1 MVSEHDLAQ
10 IEPRRNT
17 VFKKSLELNPHHLIE
32 MRIFSTAFLAASTL
46 ADHGSQ
52 IVYDAN
58 YCKKRHVQIHIGKRG
73 KIIRE
78 GNNSMILRV
87 KNPCSEEANYTAMV
101 IFSRENCGMD
111 FLNHL
116 RDGRIT

>member
-1 MVSEHDLAQ
+1 
-10 IEPRRNT
+10 
-17 VFKKSLELNPHHLIE
+17 
-32 MRIFSTAFLAASTL
+32 MRLFSTACLAASTF

-52 IVYDAN
+52 IVYDAS
-58 YCKKRHVQIHIGKRG
+58 YCKNVHNQIHVGKRG

-116 RDGRIT
+116 RDGRIK